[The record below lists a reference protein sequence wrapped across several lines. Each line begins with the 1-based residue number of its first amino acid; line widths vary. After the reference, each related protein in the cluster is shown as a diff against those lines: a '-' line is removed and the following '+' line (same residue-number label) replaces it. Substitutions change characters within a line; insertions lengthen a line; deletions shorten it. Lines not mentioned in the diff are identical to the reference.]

1 MDGEFEKRSF
11 AVAGNVFSVEEIV
24 RVAKNQTALLYC
36 VLANLLVYLVGALL
50 GPLMPLAGVAVFIC
64 SIVFLVKL
72 RLAMKESLLLTII
85 AAIFMVVPLIGL
97 FILVVNTVA
106 ATKIL
111 RCAGLKVGFMGV
123 SSSELANFINR

>member
-1 MDGEFEKRSF
+1 MGGEFVVEGKI
-11 AVAGNVFSVEEIV
+11 FSAEEIV

-36 VLANLLVYLVGALL
+36 VLANLLVYLVGAWLR
-50 GPLMPLAGVAVFIC
+50 PLMPLACVAIFIC

-72 RLAMKESLLLTII
+72 RLAMKKSLLLTII

-97 FILVVNTVA
+97 FILVVNTVT

-111 RCAGLKVGFMGV
+111 RCAGLKVGLMGV